1 MNLDSAVSQVSQLS
15 DDELVQNLVHIERAY
30 LHYLIEASLRGHE
43 PDPDKR
49 VVGVVQR
56 LRSV

>member
-1 MNLDSAVSQVSQLS
+1 MDLDSAVSQVSQLS
-15 DDELVQNLVHIERAY
+15 DDDLVQNLVQIERAY
-30 LHYLIEASLRGHE
+30 LHYLIEATLRGQE
-43 PDPDKR
+43 TDPDKR